1 VKRSRVLVA
10 GVLIVVAAIVFWG
23 FRRTKRAEG
32 LLLAGTIESRD
43 VEVGS
48 LVGGRVA
55 AVHVDE
61 GATVTKGQ
69 PIVTF
74 ETDLLDLQ
82 MQQQK
87 ARVGETEAAL
97 ARVLA
102 GPRAEERDRARV
114 QWEEAERERRR
125 LAALREEGVV
135 SRQDYDTAAAKA
147 ETAHQSYLEL
157 ARGSRPEDIAA
168 ARASVER
175 ERQQLRY
182 LDRQRQETVVAAPAA
197 GTIESIDLRPGD
209 LVAANRPVARILE
222 PGQLWVRVYVPE
234 PRLGLVRVGQD
245 ASVTIDSFPHRSFHG
260 HVAEIA
266 DRAEYTP
273 RNVQT
278 LEQRNEQVFGVKVEV
293 DPAPELKPGMAA
305 TVRLAGIGG

>member
-1 VKRSRVLVA
+1 MKRARVLAIVALILVA
-10 GVLIVVAAIVFWG
+10 GIVFWG
-23 FRRTKRAEG
+23 FRRTSRQEG
-32 LLLAGTIESRD
+32 LVLAGTIEARD

-48 LVGGRVA
+48 LLGGRVS

-74 ETDLLDLQ
+74 ETDLIDLQ
-82 MQQQK
+82 VQQQK
-87 ARVGETEAAL
+87 ARLAETEAAL
-97 ARVLA
+97 ALALA
-102 GPRAEERDRARV
+102 GPRQEERDRARV
-114 QWEEAERERRR
+114 EWEEAERERRR
-125 LAALREEGVV
+125 LGALRQEGIV
-135 SRQDYDTAAAKA
+135 SRQDYDAAAAKA
-147 ETAHQSYLEL
+147 EAAHQSYLQL

-182 LDRQRQETVVAAPAA
+182 LERQREETVVTAPAS

-209 LVAANRPVARILE
+209 LVGANRPVARILE

-234 PRLGLVRVGQD
+234 PKVGLVRLGQE
-245 ASVTIDSFPHRSFHG
+245 ASVGVDSFPRRAFHG

-305 TVRLAGIGG
+305 TVRLPGVGG

>member
-1 VKRSRVLVA
+1 MKRARLL
-10 GVLIVVAAIVFWG
+10 GIVVLLVVSGVVFWG
-23 FRRTKRAEG
+23 FRRTSHEDA
-32 LLLAGTIESRD
+32 LVLAGSIESRD

-48 LVGGRVA
+48 LLGGRVA
-55 AVHVDE
+55 VVHVDE
-61 GATVTKGQ
+61 GAAVQKGQ

-74 ETDLLDLQ
+74 ETDLIDLQ
-82 MQQQK
+82 ISQQK
-87 ARVGETEAAL
+87 ARVAEAAAAL
-97 ARVLA
+97 KRALA

-125 LAALREEGVV
+125 LAVLRDEGIV

-157 ARGSRPEDIAA
+157 ARGSRPEDIEA
-168 ARASVER
+168 ARASADR
-175 ERQQLRY
+175 EQQQLRY
-182 LDRQRQETVVAAPAA
+182 LERQREETVVTAPAA

-234 PRLGLVRVGQD
+234 PRLGLVHLGQD
-245 ASVTIDSFPHRSFHG
+245 ASVTVDTFPHRAFHG
-260 HVAEIA
+260 RVAEIS

-278 LEQRNEQVFGVKVEV
+278 LEQRNEQVFGVKVDV
-293 DPAPELKPGMAA
+293 DPAPELKTGMAA
-305 TVRLAGIGG
+305 TVRLAGLLG

>member
-1 VKRSRVLVA
+1 MKRGRVLAA
-10 GVLIVVAAIVFWG
+10 GVLILVAGIVFWG

-69 PIVTF
+69 PVVTF
-74 ETDLLDLQ
+74 ETDLIDLQ
-82 MQQQK
+82 VQQQK
-87 ARVGETEAAL
+87 AKVAEAEAAL
-97 ARVLA
+97 ARALA
-102 GPRAEERDRARV
+102 GPRSEEKDRARV

-125 LAALREEGVV
+125 LAALREEGIV
-135 SRQDYDTAAAKA
+135 SRQDYDAAAARA

-182 LDRQRQETVVAAPAA
+182 LERQRQETVVTAPAA

-234 PRLGLVRVGQD
+234 PRLGLVRLGQD
-245 ASVTIDSFPHRSFHG
+245 ASIAIDSFPHRAFHG
-260 HVAEIA
+260 RVAEIA
-266 DRAEYTP
+266 SRAEYTP

-278 LEQRNEQVFGVKVEV
+278 LEQRNEQVFGVKIEV

-305 TVRLAGIGG
+305 TVRLAGTDR